1 MNDDRLSSADIYN
14 KLVNPVCALEEYI
27 NVANSSPIVDTI
39 ALALRHILNEVE
51 ADMYKETNKNGR

>member
-1 MNDDRLSSADIYN
+1 MGEDRLSSADIYN

-51 ADMYKETNKNGR
+51 QDMYKEEDKDGK